1 MKSNSGNFQSPI
13 EENNSLLVLT
23 TCLISHTLILAS
35 ENSNLMKENLRITR
49 EYEVY
54 RARHPQRVGVKH
66 GKAYELKQL
75 NEKELSDN
83 STIEQS
89 LDPPKKIGAQ
99 RGHQKQIRKKC
110 ESFHKTIFVNID
122 HCPECGLGELS
133 RIQEVRERYVD
144 DIPPQRPITTRY
156 VIERRYCRHCK
167 RMVEGEVTDALPHAR
182 IGLNAMF
189 IVVWLKVGLRL
200 TVSAIPQ
207 VLKKL
212 CGLTLSEGEV
222 IKICDLISEALGPYY
237 DELIDEVRTAEA
249 RYMDETSWR
258 EQGKTI
264 WMWAFVVKGVTLY
277 KIAHSKGHEVPLE
290 VLGPDPTGVDIHDRW
305 GAYNILAE
313 KTGNRPQQ
321 LCWFHILGD
330 TKEIAQICGEEG
342 KLFHIDMKSIFKKA
356 KDFDHKGTAEDVE
369 KLIKEVASVLNRK
382 FVSMKCKKF
391 ARKILKERD
400 KLFVFVTN
408 PEVDGTNNRA
418 ERAVRPYV
426 VLRKVSGGTKSP
438 KGTKNLEVLA
448 SAIQTCRMN
457 GTDLVEKGRDLLITS
472 DH

>member
-1 MKSNSGNFQSPI
+1 MNQDSSTSLLYTG
-13 EENNSLLVLT
+13 ENNLLLIITWLIGHILT
-23 TCLISHTLILAS
+23 LESQNFNLI
-35 ENSNLMKENLRITR
+35 KENQRITQ
-49 EYEVY
+49 EYEIY
-54 RARHPQRVGVKH
+54 RARHPKRVGVKH

-75 NEKELSDN
+75 DEDKYSNNKINDQ
-83 STIEQS
+83 IENI
-89 LDPPKKIGAQ
+89 PKKIGAQ
-99 RGHQKQIRKKC
+99 KGHPKHIRKK
-110 ESFHKTIFVNID
+110 SDNINEEIYVCID
-122 HCPECGLGELS
+122 QCPECGSRELS
-133 RIQEVRERYVD
+133 SVQEIRERDID
-144 DIPPQRPITTRY
+144 DIPLQRPITTRY
-156 VIERRYCRHCK
+156 NIERRYCRHCK
-167 RMVEGEVTDALPHAR
+167 RMVEGEVNDALPHAR

-222 IKICDLISEALGPYY
+222 INICNLISEALGPYY
-237 DELIDEVRTAEA
+237 DELVNEVRIAEA

-264 WMWAFVVKGVTLY
+264 WMWAFVIKGVTLY
-277 KIAHSKGHEVPLE
+277 KIAHSRGHEVPLE
-290 VLGPDPTGVDIHDRW
+290 VLGPNPTGIDVHDRW
-305 GAYNILAE
+305 GPYNILSQ

-321 LCWFHILGD
+321 LCWFHILED
-330 TKEIAQICGEEG
+330 TKEISQICGDEG
-342 KLFHIDMKSIFKKA
+342 EKFHKDMKKIFDKA
-356 KDFDHKGTAEDVE
+356 LSFNHKGTSLDVE
-369 KLIKEVASVLNRK
+369 KLLNEVESILNRN

-426 VLRKVSGGTKSP
+426 VLRKVSGGTKSSR
-438 KGTKNLEVLA
+438 GTKNIEVLA
-448 SAIQTCRMN
+448 SAIQTCKMS
-457 GTDLVEKGRDLLITS
+457 GTDLVEKGRELINTS
-472 DH
+472 YH

>member
-1 MKSNSGNFQSPI
+1 MNENIDCFQSI
-13 EENNSLLVLT
+13 SDDNNSLRAIIT
-23 TCLISHTLILAS
+23 ILITHYLLIYS
-35 ENSNLMKENLRITR
+35 EFSKLQKENLRLSR
-49 EYEVY
+49 EYEIY

-75 NEKELSDN
+75 KEEEIIN
-83 STIEQS
+83 QS
-89 LDPPKKIGAQ
+89 PEPPRKIGAQ
-99 RGHQKQIRKKC
+99 IGHQKQIRKKC
-110 ESFHKTIFVNID
+110 ESFDKTIFVSID
-122 HCPECGLGELS
+122 HCPECGSRDLS
-133 RIQEVRERYVD
+133 GIQEVRERYVD
-144 DIPPQRPITTRY
+144 DIPSQHPLTTRY
-156 VIERRYCRHCK
+156 MIERKYCRHCK
-167 RMVEGEVTDALPHAR
+167 RIVEGEVTDALPHAR

-200 TVSAIPQ
+200 TVSTIPQ
-207 VLKKL
+207 VLKKI
-212 CGLTLSEGEV
+212 CGLTISEGEV
-222 IKICDLISEALGPYY
+222 IKICDLISGALGPYY
-237 DELIDEVRTAEA
+237 DELIAEIRTAEA

-258 EQGKTI
+258 ENGKTI

-277 KIAHSKGHEVPLE
+277 RIAHSRGHDVPLE
-290 VLGPDPTGVDIHDRW
+290 VLGPNPTGVDIHDRW
-305 GAYNILAE
+305 APYNILAQ

-330 TKEIAQICGEEG
+330 TKEIAQICGEEE
-342 KLFHIDMKSIFKKA
+342 KLFHTDMKDIFKKA
-356 KDFDHKGTAEDVE
+356 NDFNHNGSTEDVE
-369 KLIKEVASVLNRK
+369 QLVKEVESVLNRN

-418 ERAVRPYV
+418 ERAVRPNV

-438 KGTKNLEVLA
+438 KGTKNLEVLS

-457 GTDLVEKGRDLLITS
+457 GTDLVEIGRDLISTS

>member
-1 MKSNSGNFQSPI
+1 MSKNTDSFQTISD
-13 EENNSLLVLT
+13 ENHSLRVLI
-23 TCLISHTLILAS
+23 TCLITHYLLIEIELSKLQA
-35 ENSNLMKENLRITR
+35 ENLRISR
-49 EYEVY
+49 EYEIY

-75 NEKELSDN
+75 EKEEIVD
-83 STIEQS
+83 QS
-89 LDPPKKIGAQ
+89 IKTPRKIGAQ
-99 RGHQKQIRKKC
+99 IGHTKQIRKKC
-110 ESFHKTIFVNID
+110 ENFDKTVFVNID
-122 HCPECGLGELS
+122 HCPDCGSEELS
-133 RIQEVRERYVD
+133 RTQEVREKYVE
-144 DIPPQRPITTRY
+144 DIPPQRSFTTRY
-156 VIERRYCRHCK
+156 VIERRYCRNCK
-167 RMVEGEVTDALPHAR
+167 RLVEGEVTDALPHAR

-207 VLKKL
+207 VLKKI

-237 DELIDEVRTAEA
+237 DELISEVRTADA

-277 KIAHSKGHEVPLE
+277 KIAHSRGHEVPLE
-290 VLGPDPTGVDIHDRW
+290 VLGPGPNGVDIHDRW
-305 GAYNILAE
+305 APYNILAQ

-342 KLFHIDMKSIFKKA
+342 KQFHTDMKCIFKKA
-356 KDFDHKGTAEDVE
+356 KDFNHNGTTEDVE
-369 KLIKEVASVLNRK
+369 QLIREVEAVLNRN
-382 FVSMKCKKF
+382 FVSMRCKKF
-391 ARKILKERD
+391 ANKILKERD
-400 KLFVFVTN
+400 KLFIFVTN
-408 PEVDGTNNRA
+408 PDVDGTNNRA
-418 ERAVRPYV
+418 ERAVRPNV
-426 VLRKVSGGTKSP
+426 VLRKVTGGTKSP

-457 GTDLVEKGRDLLITS
+457 GTDLVEKGRDLISTS
-472 DH
+472 SN

>member
-1 MKSNSGNFQSPI
+1 MSEKTEIFQTISD
-13 EENNSLLVLT
+13 ENNSLRALV
-23 TCLISHTLILAS
+23 TCLVTHYLLIETEFSKLQ
-35 ENSNLMKENLRITR
+35 EENLRISR
-49 EYEVY
+49 EYEIY

-75 NEKELSDN
+75 DKEEIVE
-83 STIEQS
+83 TIKT
-89 LDPPKKIGAQ
+89 PRKIGAQ
-99 RGHQKQIRKKC
+99 IGHKRQIRKKC
-110 ESFHKTIFVNID
+110 ENFDKTVFVNID
-122 HCPECGLGELS
+122 HCPDCGCGELS
-133 RIQEVRERYVD
+133 CTQEVRERFVE
-144 DIPPQRPITTRY
+144 DIPPQRPLTTRY
-156 VIERRYCRHCK
+156 VIERRYCRNCK
-167 RMVEGEVTDALPHAR
+167 RIVEGEVTDALPHAR

-207 VLKKL
+207 VLQKI

-237 DELIDEVRTAEA
+237 DELISEVRTANA

-277 KIAHSKGHEVPLE
+277 KIAHSRGHEVPLE
-290 VLGPDPTGVDIHDRW
+290 VLGPSPNGVDIHDRW
-305 GAYNILAE
+305 APYNTLAQ

-342 KLFHIDMKSIFKKA
+342 KHFHTDMKGIFKKA
-356 KDFDHKGTAEDVE
+356 KDFNHNGTTEDVE
-369 KLIKEVASVLNRK
+369 QLIKEVEAVLNRN
-382 FVSMKCKKF
+382 FVSMRCKKF

-408 PEVDGTNNRA
+408 PDVDGTNNRA
-418 ERAVRPYV
+418 ERAVRPNV
-426 VLRKVSGGTKSP
+426 VLRKVTGGTKSP
-438 KGTKNLEVLA
+438 KGTKNIEVLA

-457 GTDLVEKGRDLLITS
+457 GTDLVEKGRDLISTS
-472 DH
+472 SN